1 MGESGRIEHCRVDLG
16 ARRGEDEIFRQPH
29 QALSYSEDLARF
41 LACRLGSETRL
52 EPCSLWN
59 KELGRELEHYCLDHS
74 RAYFLADK
82 V

>member
-1 MGESGRIEHCRVDLG
+1 MGESGRIVHCRVDLG
-16 ARRGEDEIFRQPH
+16 ARRGEDEIFRQLH
-29 QALSYSEDLARF
+29 QALSYLEDLARF
-41 LACRLGSETRL
+41 LACLESETRL

-59 KELGRELEHYCLDHS
+59 KELGHELEHYCLDNS